1 MEIRFLFLSLVCMAR
16 EVLITPLCVVFRR
29 RQREVKSHQF
39 GSALRLWGRRLSPQI
54 WNRTSATCGHHLSL
68 QERKRSSRV
77 CCWIRRRKSQK
88 TSLLLAMQSGRELP
102 VTAGGTQHRLAAGL
116 WSLKRVDNP
125 SQIFPPECNSC
136 CLHAK
141 CVSCPSPSA
150 CVFLAPPLSLYVGVI
165 LAKYGRMTAKC
176 KAKVV
181 WRQACPLSHQKAS
194 NTNQK
199 SFWWSGRNIVKGL
212 CRLVTAIYWWAKKK
226 GNSIKIHH

>member
-1 MEIRFLFLSLVCMAR
+1 MIWEQSDMEAKEMGFCLDQAIQAKICALKEPLLVFLLDMEIRFLFLSLVCMAR

-54 WNRTSATCGHHLSL
+54 WNRTSATCGHHFSL

-150 CVFLAPPLSLYVGVI
+150 CVSRFA
-165 LAKYGRMTAKC
+165 
-176 KAKVV
+176 
-181 WRQACPLSHQKAS
+181 
-194 NTNQK
+194 
-199 SFWWSGRNIVKGL
+199 
-212 CRLVTAIYWWAKKK
+212 
-226 GNSIKIHH
+226 